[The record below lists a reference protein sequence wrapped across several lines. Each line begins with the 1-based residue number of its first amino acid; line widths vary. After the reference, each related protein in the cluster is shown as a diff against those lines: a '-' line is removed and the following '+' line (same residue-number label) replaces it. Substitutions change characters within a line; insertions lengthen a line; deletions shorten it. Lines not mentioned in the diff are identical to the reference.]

1 MNDRRDDEWVSTAH
15 CRLPDLVWH
24 WDMSQDFSQHGIQVV
39 TTTGSELKLEMKYLC
54 HWLGQYFKGE

>member
-1 MNDRRDDEWVSTAH
+1 MGLH
-15 CRLPDLVWH
+15 CRLPDMVWH

-39 TTTGSELKLEMKYLC
+39 TTTGSELELEMKCLC